1 MLKEKYLKKIIR
13 KVLSENYQ
21 SDMES
26 YNELKNLLF
35 RVWDKLKER
44 GILPKLD
51 SLTYDLA
58 DIKKNSNLE
67 LHILLPIWFE
77 YNGGFKKVYEEY
89 LNNLEGKEFNIT
101 ESEYDL
107 DMNIMIL
114 NVELYIEEFS
124 VELEVRVLDSE
135 VNGFILNDDGEEIQM
150 RMTIQDQLAELEYD
164 SQDFEQ
170 YIKENIINT
179 LNELFEEK
187 YGITI
192 NDIRFV

>member
-13 KVLSENYQ
+13 RVLSENYQ

-26 YNELKNLLF
+26 YNEIKNLLY

-44 GILPKLD
+44 GISPKLD
-51 SLTYDLA
+51 GLTYNLA

-77 YNGGFKKVYEEY
+77 YNGGFEKVYEEY

-124 VELEVRVLDSE
+124 VELGVRVLDSE